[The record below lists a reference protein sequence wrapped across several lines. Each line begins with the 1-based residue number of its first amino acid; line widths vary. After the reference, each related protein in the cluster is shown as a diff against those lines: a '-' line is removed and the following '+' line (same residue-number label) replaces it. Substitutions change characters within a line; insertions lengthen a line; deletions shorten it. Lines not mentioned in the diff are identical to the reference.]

1 MTKKVALLVKTTFF
15 SRVVVEVP
23 EDWDSTTKKE
33 LWLDNTIPIHGKMED
48 DIIKQTQTKLAKCI
62 ADEGNVYEN
71 IEEVFNDVE
80 FPVDADDL
88 K

>member
-33 LWLDNTIPIHGKMED
+33 LWLDNTIPLYGKMED
-48 DIIKQTQTKLAKCI
+48 DIIKPKQNWQSALRTEAM
-62 ADEGNVYEN
+62 Y
-71 IEEVFNDVE
+71 
-80 FPVDADDL
+80 L
-88 K
+88 KTLKKSSMTWRVRLMLMT

>member
-1 MTKKVALLVKTTFF
+1 
-15 SRVVVEVP
+15 
-23 EDWDSTTKKE
+23 
-33 LWLDNTIPIHGKMED
+33 MEE

-62 ADEGNVYEN
+62 ADGSNVYEN
-71 IEEVFNDVE
+71 IEEVFNDVA